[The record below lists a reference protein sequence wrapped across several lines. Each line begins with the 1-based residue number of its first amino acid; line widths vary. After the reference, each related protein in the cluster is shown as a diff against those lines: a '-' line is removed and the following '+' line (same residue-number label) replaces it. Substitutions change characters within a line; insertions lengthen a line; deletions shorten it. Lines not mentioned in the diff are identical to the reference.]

1 MFEAPLSPPL
11 KMEGFL
17 SPPEAQVIG
26 SAEGTCETTGG
37 TRDGEQESRLEY
49 WPAMRCVSRGFIPEH
64 YLIMSDSVRR
74 FMFCSILS
82 LSLGR
87 VGRRAGKARFLVVC
101 EILFL
106 LLLLFVYLFQLIYFI
121 YLFVHLFFVILLSLV
136 VCFVRVE
143 HL

>member
-1 MFEAPLSPPL
+1 MFEALLSPPL

-17 SPPEAQVIG
+17 SPPEAQIIG

-37 TRDGEQESRLEY
+37 TRDGEQESRPEY

-82 LSLGR
+82 LSLS
-87 VGRRAGKARFLVVC
+87 RACGAAC
-101 EILFL
+101 GQDEI
-106 LLLLFVYLFQLIYFI
+106 
-121 YLFVHLFFVILLSLV
+121 SS
-136 VCFVRVE
+136 CM
-143 HL
+143 